1 VERVDTSAS
10 SAGPEALAA
19 FAADALDWPEV
30 RRLLAAFTASPIGT
44 RALAELAPRGGEDAR
59 AALARA
65 REMQALLAA
74 DDTPPL
80 DGQPDPLPALAG
92 AASFRRSFAG
102 AELAD
107 LARFLRRA
115 EDLGHWLAARRGPAP
130 ACARLW
136 SGRDD
141 LSSLRARLESA
152 LDERGNVADAA
163 SERLGRL
170 RAEIARG
177 SERVE
182 QVLREVA
189 RRPDVRAI
197 LADGGR
203 VQLRGGRRML
213 AVRARSEGR
222 LDGVVHDRSQT
233 GETLFVEPREVV
245 SQANR
250 LFELEADERAE
261 IGRIL
266 AELTRET
273 LLRRAALEAEAAR
286 WAELELALVS
296 ARYARS
302 VSGRP
307 ARLPGEEGA
316 HPGLLLRSFRHPLL
330 LAQAGEGRLGGGS
343 GVVPLDL
350 RLGTDFDLLVITG
363 PNTGGKTLALK
374 SAGLAALMTRMGLAL
389 PCEEGTTVPL
399 YAAILA
405 DIGDEQ
411 EIQQS
416 LSTFSSHLVRIR
428 AALARA
434 GEDTLVLLD
443 ELGSGTDPVEG
454 AALGEAILLELLARR
469 APTLATTHL
478 GALKSVP
485 FRQARAEN
493 GHVEFDLATLAP
505 LYSLVIGA
513 PGESRALAI
522 ARRLGLPPALV
533 ERARAL
539 LERPPG
545 ESDRLVEELR
555 VMRLDTERLRAS
567 AETRLLEAEARLAE
581 LAAERAALSSRGERL
596 EGEAQRLLEER
607 LARARAA
614 AERVRAFLPQVS
626 GAARGEL
633 ERLLDGLE
641 EALGSALLTD
651 RRRAFLAGLRKGS
664 LVWLP
669 RLKKRCEILRV
680 RKDSRE
686 VDLKLGQRTLTLG
699 FDDVT
704 YVEGS

>member
-1 VERVDTSAS
+1 VERADTPASA
-10 SAGPEALAA
+10 ARAQALEA
-19 FAADALDWPEV
+19 FAAEALDWPEV
-30 RRLLAAFTASPIGT
+30 RRRLAAFTASPIGT
-44 RALAELAPRGGEDAR
+44 RALGELAPREDEDAR

-65 REMQALLAA
+65 REMQVLLAEGSA
-74 DDTPPL
+74 PPL
-80 DGQPDPLPALAG
+80 DGQADLRPALEG
-92 AASFRRSFAG
+92 AANFRRALSG

-115 EDLGHWLAARRGPAP
+115 EDLGHWLAARRAEAP
-130 ACARLW
+130 ACGRLW
-136 SGRDD
+136 SARAD
-141 LSSLRARLESA
+141 LAPLRARLESA
-152 LDERGNVADAA
+152 LDERGVVADTA
-163 SERLGRL
+163 SDRLARL
-170 RAEIARG
+170 RADIARG
-177 SERVE
+177 TEEVER
-182 QVLREVA
+182 VLREVA
-189 RRPDVRAI
+189 RRPEVRAI

-213 AVRARSEGR
+213 AVRARAEGR

-233 GETLFVEPREVV
+233 GETLFVEPREAVAR
-245 SQANR
+245 ANR

-261 IGRIL
+261 VQRIL
-266 AELTRET
+266 IELTREV
-273 LLRRAALEAEAAR
+273 LRLRPAIESDAAR
-286 WAELELALVS
+286 WGELELALVS

-302 VSGRP
+302 IGGRP

-316 HPGLLLRSFRHPLL
+316 HPGLLLRGFRHPVL
-330 LAQAGEGRLGGGS
+330 LAQAGGGQLEDAN

-399 YAAILA
+399 YGAILA

-411 EIQQS
+411 EIEQS

-428 AALARA
+428 AALERA
-434 GEDTLVLLD
+434 GPDTLVLLD
-443 ELGSGTDPVEG
+443 ELGSGTDPMEG
-454 AALGEAILLELLARR
+454 AALGEAILVECLARR

-478 GALKSVP
+478 GALKTVP
-485 FRQARAEN
+485 FRHARAEN
-493 GHVEFDLATLAP
+493 AHVEFDLATLAP
-505 LYSLVIGA
+505 LFSLVIGA

-533 ERARAL
+533 ERARVL
-539 LERPPG
+539 LDRPEG

-555 VMRLDTERLRAS
+555 AMRLDTERLRAS
-567 AETRLLEAEARLAE
+567 AEVRLVEAEARLGE
-581 LAAERAALSSRGERL
+581 IAAERAALSSRGERL

-614 AERVRAFLPQVS
+614 AERVRAFLPQIA
-626 GAARGEL
+626 GAARAEL
-633 ERLLDGLE
+633 ERLLDRLE

-664 LVWLP
+664 VVWLP
-669 RLKKRCEILRV
+669 RLQKRCEVLRV
-680 RKDSRE
+680 RKDERE
-686 VDLKLGQRTLTLG
+686 LELKLGQRTLTLG

-704 YVEGS
+704 YVEGA